1 METNNTSDDGRTPIT
16 LENLHEVFSSGP
28 SDEWEKSRKFLK
40 QKRAESERFW
50 AEREKE
56 SRKNEDTGD

>member
-1 METNNTSDDGRTPIT
+1 METNKTSDEGKTPIT

-28 SDEWEKSRKFLK
+28 SDKWEKSRKFLK
-40 QKRAESERFW
+40 QKMAESEKFW

-56 SRKNEDTGD
+56 SRKSEDIGD